1 MPDPTAAGRS
11 FRAVA
16 GGILVQERDRVSV
29 GRDGLRTVTR
39 RAPSETEIADLRF
52 ADIVAKYVKSNAI
65 VFAHGG
71 APGGIR
77 ARQTN
82 PLHSASTAAPAAAP
96 AGAMTPRA
104 KVRSAT
110 GRRALG
116 PLPWT
121 AEAMAGANPGR
132 AKPICVPMAIPERRT
147 RVSNISPYR
156 DGRIPFDAL

>member
-65 VFAHGG
+65 VFARGG
-71 APGGIR
+71 GTGRLGAGPK
-77 ARQTN
+77 N
-82 PLHSASTAAPAAAP
+82 PVHSGRNAAAQ
-96 AGAMTPRA
+96 AAQA
-104 KVRSAT
+104 
-110 GRRALG
+110 RR
-116 PLPWT
+116 
-121 AEAMAGANPGR
+121 
-132 AKPICVPMAIPERRT
+132 
-147 RVSNISPYR
+147 
-156 DGRIPFDAL
+156 